1 MINIKLIAGL
11 LIFVVSFYFILFG
24 KQPKSLT
31 AIIGG
36 SLMVLIGVMDQEE
49 ALESIG
55 RNLEILLLLM
65 GLMMVVE
72 IMSETGIFQW
82 VAIKVAQQ
90 AKGEP
95 MKILMMLSVVTA
107 VCSAFLDNVTTILL
121 IVPITILLAK
131 KLKIDPFPFIMVQIF
146 ACNIGGTATMIGDP
160 PNLIIASLGGLD
172 FNEFLINLTPIVV
185 VNMIVLLITAKL
197 LFGKKFTVSRELRA
211 SIMDLEPNRSIK
223 NKKLLMQSCALF
235 GIILIGFLTNMVT
248 NIGLA
253 VISITGSVILL
264 TISKKSPEEIYKKV
278 EWETLFFFGGLFVLE
293 EWQEWA
299 DENDD

>member
-1 MINIKLIAGL
+1 MVNIKLTAGL

-107 VCSAFLDNVTTILL
+107 ICSAFLDNVTTILL

-185 VNMIVLLITAKL
+185 VNMIVLLITAKF

-223 NKKLLMQSCALF
+223 NKKLFMQ
-235 GIILIGFLTNMVT
+235 N
-248 NIGLA
+248 
-253 VISITGSVILL
+253 
-264 TISKKSPEEIYKKV
+264 
-278 EWETLFFFGGLFVLE
+278 FFS
-293 EWQEWA
+293 
-299 DENDD
+299 N